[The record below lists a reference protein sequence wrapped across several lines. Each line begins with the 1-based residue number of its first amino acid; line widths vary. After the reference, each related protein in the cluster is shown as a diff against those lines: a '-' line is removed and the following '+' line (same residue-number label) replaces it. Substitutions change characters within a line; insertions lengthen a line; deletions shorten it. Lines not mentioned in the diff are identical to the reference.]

1 MLDIRKLAMQYDVR
15 IVRTST
21 PGVGGVSTKMGDG
34 YLVVVEAYLE
44 GKALAKALD
53 HEFLHIILGHHD
65 EFYEKPLYIK
75 EREVE
80 EALNHLWAS

>member
-1 MLDIRKLAMQYDVR
+1 MLNIRKLAMRYDVY
-15 IVRTST
+15 IVQMRL
-21 PGVGGVSTKMGDG
+21 PAVRGFSTKMGDG
-34 YLVVVEAYLE
+34 YLVAVDADLQ
-44 GKALAKALD
+44 GRQLAETLD

-65 EFYEKPLYIK
+65 EFYEKPLYLK

>member
-21 PGVGGVSTKMGDG
+21 PGAGGVSTKMGDG
-34 YLVVVEAYLE
+34 YLVVVEAYLQ
-44 GKALAKALD
+44 GRALARALD
-53 HEFLHIILGHHD
+53 HEFLHIILGHFDKHRD
-65 EFYEKPLYIK
+65 KTIYQK